1 MVGRGAR
8 HADGRDGFEPAS
20 LITTEEMAELAE
32 LFAPELSRGWIP
44 RRGDLEGGL
53 DVVRRRAAARQGTSQ
68 R

>member
-1 MVGRGAR
+1 MVGRSTR
-8 HADGRDGFEPAS
+8 QADGWDGFEQAN
-20 LITTEEMAELAE
+20 LVTTEEMAELAE

-53 DVVRRRAAARQGTSQ
+53 DVVRRRAAARQGTSH